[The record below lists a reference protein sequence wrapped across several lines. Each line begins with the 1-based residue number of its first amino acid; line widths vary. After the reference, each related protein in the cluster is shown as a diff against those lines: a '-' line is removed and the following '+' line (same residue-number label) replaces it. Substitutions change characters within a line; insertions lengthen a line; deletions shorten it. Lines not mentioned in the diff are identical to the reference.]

1 MSGDGKSSISQASSY
16 REMGDYWDTHDLGE
30 IWDQTE
36 PVEMEID
43 LRSDRRYYP
52 VEQTLAQRISAI
64 ARDRGVTTE
73 TLVNLW
79 LQEKLATAG

>member
-1 MSGDGKSSISQASSY
+1 MSDQGKSSISQVVSY
-16 REMGDYWDTHDLGE
+16 QEMGEYWDEHDLGE

-43 LRSDRRYYP
+43 LRSDRHYYP
-52 VEQTLAQRISAI
+52 VEQTLARKLSAI
-64 ARDRGVTTE
+64 ARDQGLATE

-79 LQEKLATAG
+79 LQEKLAAVV

>member
-1 MSGDGKSSISQASSY
+1 MSDDNKSSISQASSY
-16 REMGDYWDTHDLGE
+16 HEMGEYWDEHDLGE

-52 VEQTLAQRISAI
+52 VEQTLARKVSAV
-64 ARDRGVTTE
+64 ARDRGVATE

-79 LQEKLATAG
+79 LQEKLTAAM